1 MSHKPY
7 GADIV
12 ACLDC
17 TDARSPARNHI
28 PMKERW
34 SERGIMHKVFSVV
47 LRRVRQL
54 PAYVAH
60 ANEFLKGRSPPSA
73 AARPAKKH
81 KSKKEV
87 DELAFEKWQVRN
99 PGGTFK
105 EYYVSAVLPALAG
118 KKAHATL
125 GPATVDGSLERA
137 KGTARALIGLGISK
151 SDLVVDFGCGT
162 LRHGRTLIEYL
173 EPARYVGL
181 DIDRRILDS
190 GLAILPPGLA
200 ERKTPILDVIGD
212 DVLDRIASMRPR
224 WVFAKGVLH
233 HVPPADLEEFF
244 GNVSRLACPETIVLI
259 WTRFSDTG
267 AAEQTSKRT
276 WSHSL
281 EGVLSA
287 ARTFRL
293 DSEMTEVDGMRVV
306 RFRLSQPL

>member
-1 MSHKPY
+1 
-7 GADIV
+7 
-12 ACLDC
+12 
-17 TDARSPARNHI
+17 
-28 PMKERW
+28 
-34 SERGIMHKVFSVV
+34 MHKVFSVV

-60 ANEFLKGRSPPSA
+60 ANEFLKGRYAAVGNSPSSA
-73 AARPAKKH
+73 ARSAKKH
-81 KSKKEV
+81 KSRKEV

-125 GPATVDGSLERA
+125 GPVTVDGSLERA
-137 KGTARALIGLGISK
+137 ESTARALIGLGISN

-162 LRHGRTLIEYL
+162 LRHGRMLIEYL
-173 EPARYVGL
+173 EPSRYVGL

-190 GLAILPPGLA
+190 GLAILPAGLA
-200 ERKTPILDVIGD
+200 EQKTPILDVIND

-244 GNVSRLACPETIVLI
+244 RNVSRLTCPETIVLI
-259 WTRFSDTG
+259 WAKFSD
-267 AAEQTSKRT
+267 AAAGEQTSKRT
-276 WSHSL
+276 WAHSV

-287 ARTFRL
+287 ARTYKL
-293 DSEMTEVDGMRVV
+293 DSEMTEVDSMRMV
-306 RFRLSQPL
+306 RFRRSQPV